1 MVDYNSRDSPYRS
14 DEKHG
19 DEYSHSITN
28 ILKSLKVEI
37 RSYKEDNDKII
48 QSQERL
54 STTLEKKEDVNA
66 IILKSLSYL
75 QR

>member
-1 MVDYNSRDSPYRS
+1 MVEYSSRDSPYIL

-19 DEYSHSITN
+19 DEYSPHKENS
-28 ILKSLKVEI
+28 LRSLKVEK
-37 RSYKEDNDKII
+37 RSCKANNNRII

-54 STTLEKKEDVNA
+54 ARAQDKQEEVNEV
-66 IILKSLSYL
+66 ILQSLSYL